1 MRTFQFV
8 SFQFCIILGLS
19 LKSLLNILKP
29 ILNVHCINK
38 KFDRSFLPLSGI
50 DKKPIKCTFEL
61 KCNLL
66 VSSEPMTLNSTNM
79 KIYLYQIFQ
88 GLLILKISR
97 VMFYILWF
105 SISSIQKRKVLIW
118 TEWAF
123 CKFYSYALHHV
134 LLKFWSG

>member
-1 MRTFQFV
+1 MKLAPLGKKREFDKMRTFQFV

-66 VSSEPMTLNSTNM
+66 VSSEPLRNA
-79 KIYLYQIFQ
+79 
-88 GLLILKISR
+88 
-97 VMFYILWF
+97 
-105 SISSIQKRKVLIW
+105 LIW
-118 TEWAF
+118 KYTYIKYF
-123 CKFYSYALHHV
+123 KVY
-134 LLKFWSG
+134 

>member
-1 MRTFQFV
+1 MKLAPLGEKREFDKMRTFQFV

-29 ILNVHCINK
+29 ISNVHCINK

-66 VSSEPMTLNSTNM
+66 VSFTKCTNM
-79 KIYLYQIFQ
+79 EIYLYQIFQ
-88 GLLILKISR
+88 GLLILKMSK

-105 SISSIQKRKVLIW
+105 SISSIQKRKVLI
-118 TEWAF
+118 
-123 CKFYSYALHHV
+123 
-134 LLKFWSG
+134 